1 MGKQVGIGG
10 FSSVYK
16 CTHLKSKEERA
27 VKVIDKVKIKGKIE
41 ELDRE
46 FKILMDLDH
55 PNIIKIFEIF
65 ETNNLIFIVQE
76 FCKGGEL
83 CKEIANNQ
91 KKGIVFTEED
101 ASKIIRQIAS
111 SLIYL
116 HSFNIC
122 HGDIKPEN
130 IMLKN
135 PNDFTNVKLIDF
147 GFSKRL
153 QYGEVVSSGQGTVG
167 RFDCSICTSHQR
179 SLWGTRTSAAITG
192 PWESCCTYSFRGD
205 SLSEGTM

>member
-1 MGKQVGIGG
+1 M
-10 FSSVYK
+10 YK

-27 VKVIDKVKIKGKIE
+27 VKVIDKVKIKGKID

-46 FKILMDLDH
+46 FRILMDLDH

-91 KKGIVFTEED
+91 KKGIVFTEDD

-153 QYGEVVSSGQGTVG
+153 QYGEVVSSGQGTVDACDG
-167 RFDCSICTSHQR
+167 STCISLLR
-179 SLWGTRTSAAITG
+179 SSWGMPTLDPTTGLWELS
-192 PWESCCTYSFRGD
+192 CTYCYQED
-205 SLSEGTM
+205 SLFEATM